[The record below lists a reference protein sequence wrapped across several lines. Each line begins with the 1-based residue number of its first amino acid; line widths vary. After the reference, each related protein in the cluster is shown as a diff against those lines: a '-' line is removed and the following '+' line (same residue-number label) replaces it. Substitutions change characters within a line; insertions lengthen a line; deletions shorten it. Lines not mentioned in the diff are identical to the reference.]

1 VGASW
6 AFPLEKGGV
15 YRRMFFSTDVGRTI
29 GVLLPEIPSAPVI
42 GCGVLAPQYDENTVF
57 FSSFSL
63 KGFMPEIFYWVI
75 PLEFQERKHQPFPM
89 GQSSKQRINE
99 MIQTRANQ

>member
-1 VGASW
+1 M
-6 AFPLEKGGV
+6 EKGGV

-29 GVLLPEIPSAPVI
+29 GVLLPEIPSCFVI
-42 GCGVLAPQYDENTVF
+42 GCGVLAPQYDENTAF

-63 KGFMPEIFYWVI
+63 KDSMSEVFYWVI
-75 PLEFQERKHQPFPM
+75 PLEFQERKHQPFSM

-99 MIQTRANQ
+99 MPQARASQ

>member
-1 VGASW
+1 
-6 AFPLEKGGV
+6 
-15 YRRMFFSTDVGRTI
+15 MFFSTDVGSTI
-29 GVLLPEIPSAPVI
+29 GVLLPEIPIGSVI
-42 GCGVLAPQYDENTVF
+42 GCGVLSSQYDENTAF

-63 KGFMPEIFYWVI
+63 KDSMSEVFYWVI

-99 MIQTRANQ
+99 MPQTRANQ